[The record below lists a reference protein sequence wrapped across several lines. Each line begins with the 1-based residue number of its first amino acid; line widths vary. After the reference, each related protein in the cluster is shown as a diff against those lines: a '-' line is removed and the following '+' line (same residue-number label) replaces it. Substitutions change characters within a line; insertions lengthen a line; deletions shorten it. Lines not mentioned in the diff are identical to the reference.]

1 MSVVQYS
8 GALPPKKKSE
18 LQEIAEKM
26 SLDTSG
32 TKEEMIQ
39 RITRY
44 LDEHDLSDNPVFS
57 GLVHNKKK
65 STRKDTASSSVMCV
79 TDILYLRTIDSSAT

>member
-1 MSVVQYS
+1 MSVVQYT

-26 SLDTSG
+26 SLDTNG

-39 RITRY
+39 RIARR
-44 LDEHDLSDNPVFS
+44 LEEHDFSDDPIFS
-57 GLVHNKKK
+57 GLVQTRKK
-65 STRKDTASSSVMCV
+65 STRKDTSTSSLMCV
-79 TDILYLRTIDSSAT
+79 IRSLP

>member
-1 MSVVQYS
+1 MSVVQYT
-8 GALPPKKKSE
+8 GALPPKKKGE

-26 SLDTSG
+26 SLDTNG

-44 LDEHDLSDNPVFS
+44 MEEHDLSENPVFS
-57 GLVHNKKK
+57 GLVQARKK
-65 STRKDTASSSVMCV
+65 STRKDTNLSSLMYV
-79 TDILYLRTIDSSAT
+79 TCFLE